1 MGHLYSR
8 QQVSQHGIKNVP
20 TKEGHIHG
28 STVHKLLIRGHLL
41 TRTNFI
47 VTRMYSCRELD
58 LSLPTQTSFNV
69 LAYQRIK
76 QDHAIV
82 LLQWNTACLKRDAKV
97 TVSPSC
103 LMYIAKQA
111 SRLLREYRHL

>member
-1 MGHLYSR
+1 MVCVH
-8 QQVSQHGIKNVP
+8 

-28 STVHKLLIRGHLL
+28 STVLKLLNRGHIL
-41 TRTNFI
+41 TRTNFNI
-47 VTRMYSCRELD
+47 TRMYSYRELD
-58 LSLPTQTSFNV
+58 LSLPTQTSCNV
-69 LAYQRIK
+69 LAYKHIK

-82 LLQWNTACLKRDAKV
+82 LLQWNTVCLKRDAQA

-111 SRLLREYRHL
+111 SRLLRE